1 MLHFL
6 VGKALSAVMGVGF
19 LVLTVRHLAAEHYG
33 AYVAL
38 IALID
43 IFYLSSGL
51 GLSTIAQRYVAEF
64 RLRATPGRLRAFL
77 AGLFVRRIGHSLVFG
92 GLLYGLHSYLLPAL
106 GLPIQ
111 ERLLPLVVFLLVAAA
126 SLAMLDEVLAA
137 LLLQGSSQS
146 MAMTRNVVKLGVVG
160 VMLLSGRQLD
170 IDVLLVTELAAV
182 VLAMTLGYGL
192 LFRQLRRGADEESGD
207 PHYVVAGMW
216 DVAGRF
222 YLIQLIGQ
230 AYGQNVAK
238 LIITR
243 MLGLAQTAAYGFA
256 QSIADMLANY
266 LPAHLLA
273 GWLRPLMVSR
283 YLARGKMSDL
293 VDVANL
299 VLKLNLLGILPVA
312 VFFGVHGD
320 RFASW
325 VTAGKYAHAG
335 MLLML
340 VTLFIGL
347 QTVHLM
353 VAMIAMTVEQAS
365 SNLLATLLS
374 GASLPLSLLLIH
386 WFGAEG
392 ASLGLIS
399 SELLWIVA
407 AVYLLYRQGFP
418 ISWDLAG
425 SMRLCVAGAG
435 AAVAGRLLPL
445 IDCSPLLQL
454 VIAAACIG
462 AVFLLLAV
470 LLKPLRD
477 TERNL
482 ISGII
487 PARFV
492 IL

>member
-1 MLHFL
+1 MS
-6 VGKALSAVMGVGF
+6 ALLGVGF
-19 LVLTVRHLAAEHYG
+19 LVLTVRHLVADHYG

-43 IFYLSSGL
+43 VFYLSTGL

-64 RLRATPGRLRAFL
+64 RLRATPRRLHAFIG
-77 AGLFVRRIGHSLVFG
+77 GLFVRRICHSLLFG
-92 GLLYGLHSYLLPAL
+92 ALLLGLHEYVLPAL

-111 ERLLPLVVFLLVAAA
+111 ERLLPLVVILLMAAA

-137 LLLQGSSQS
+137 LLLQGSAQA
-146 MAMTRNVVKLGVVG
+146 MAMTRNLIKVGVVG
-160 VMLLSGRQLD
+160 AILLAGRNLN
-170 IDVLLVTELAAV
+170 IDVLLVTELVAV
-182 VLAMTLGYGL
+182 VLAMALGYIL
-192 LFRQLRRGADEESGD
+192 LYRQLRRDVDAEGGD
-207 PHYVVAGMW
+207 SHYEVRGMW
-216 DVAGRF
+216 GMAGRF

-283 YLARGKMSDL
+283 YLARGKISDL

-299 VLKLNLLGILPVA
+299 VLKLNLIGILPVA
-312 VFFGVHGD
+312 VFFGLYGD

-325 VTAGKYAHAG
+325 VTGGKYGHAG
-335 MLLML
+335 LLLML

-365 SNLLATLLS
+365 SNLVATLMS

-386 WFGAEG
+386 WLGTEG
-392 ASLGLIS
+392 ASLGLIC
-399 SELLWIVA
+399 SELVWIA
-407 AVYLLYRQGFP
+407 SAVYLLYRRGFP
-418 ISWDLAG
+418 IEWDIGG
-425 SMRLCVAGAG
+425 SLRLCVAGVG
-435 AAVAGRLLPL
+435 AAIVGYLLP
-445 IDCSPLLQL
+445 IVDGAPLLQL
-454 VIAAACIG
+454 SLAAVVIG
-462 AVFLLLAV
+462 GVFLLLAV
-470 LLKPLRD
+470 LTKPLREA
-477 TERNL
+477 ERTL
-482 ISGII
+482 IRGII